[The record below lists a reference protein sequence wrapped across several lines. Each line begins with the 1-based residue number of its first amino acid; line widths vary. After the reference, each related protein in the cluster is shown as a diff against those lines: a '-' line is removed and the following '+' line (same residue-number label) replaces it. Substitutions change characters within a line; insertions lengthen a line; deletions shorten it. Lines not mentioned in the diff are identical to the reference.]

1 MAPVVC
7 CAACGTL
14 SEGPFCSQCG
24 APMSGDAGPR
34 RERRAWVVAGLLS
47 VAAVA
52 AVLALV
58 LRGAP
63 EAVVPA
69 MGNVGSQAADLLPP
83 AELAALPPRE
93 RFNRVFDRMM
103 RAGAEGDSTTVATLS
118 SIALAA
124 YADIDSVDADARF
137 HAGLI
142 AIQTGD
148 FPGALAVADTL
159 ERQAPGHL
167 FGPILIGAVAG
178 LEHDSTALRRAFD
191 LFRARADREL
201 ARTDRPEYLEHRQ
214 LLTQFQQAAET
225 Q

>member
-1 MAPVVC
+1 MAPVVR
-7 CAACGTL
+7 CAACGTPV
-14 SEGPFCSQCG
+14 EGLFCSQCG
-24 APMSGDAGPR
+24 RPLAGQPR
-34 RERRAWVVAGLLS
+34 RLRERRAWAVAVLLA

-52 AVLALV
+52 SVVALV
-58 LRGAP
+58 RGGAP

-69 MGNVGSQAADLLPP
+69 MGNAGSRGAELIPP

-93 RFNRVFDRMM
+93 RFDRVFDRMM

-118 SIALAA
+118 SVALAA
-124 YADIDSVDADARF
+124 YAEIDSVNADDRF

-148 FPGALAVADTL
+148 FPGARAVADTL
-159 ERQAPGHL
+159 EREAPGHL
-167 FGPILIGAVAG
+167 FGPILLGAVAG

-201 ARTDRPEYLEHRQ
+201 ARTDRPEYSEHRQ
-214 LLTQFQQAAET
+214 LLMQFQQAAET
-225 Q
+225 K

>member
-1 MAPVVC
+1 MAPVVR

-14 SEGPFCSQCG
+14 SEGPFCPECG
-24 APMSGDAGPR
+24 GPVAGR
-34 RERRAWVVAGLLS
+34 SRERRAWVAAGLLA

-52 AVLALV
+52 SVAALV
-58 LRGAP
+58 RGGPP
-63 EAVVPA
+63 EVVVPA
-69 MGNVGSQAADLLPP
+69 MANVGSQAADLLPP
-83 AELAALPPRE
+83 AELAVLPPRE
-93 RFNRVFDRMM
+93 RFDRLFDRMM

-118 SIALAA
+118 SVALAA
-124 YADIDSVDADARF
+124 YAEIDSVDADARF

-148 FPGALAVADTL
+148 FPGALAVADTI

-167 FGPILIGAVAG
+167 FGPILLGAVAG
-178 LEHDSTALRRAFD
+178 LEHDSTALARAFD
-191 LFRARADREL
+191 LFRARAAREL

-225 Q
+225 K

>member
-1 MAPVVC
+1 MAPVVR

-14 SEGPFCSQCG
+14 SEGRFCSQCG
-24 APMSGDAGPR
+24 RPLAVQG
-34 RERRAWVVAGLLS
+34 RERRAWVVAGLLV

-52 AVLALV
+52 SVAALV
-58 LRGAP
+58 RGGPP

-69 MGNVGSQAADLLPP
+69 MANAGSRGAELLPP
-83 AELAALPPRE
+83 ADLAALPPQE
-93 RFNRVFDRMM
+93 RFDRLFDRMM
-103 RAGAEGDSTTVATLS
+103 RAGSEGDSNAVATLS
-118 SIALAA
+118 SVALAA
-124 YADIDSVDADARF
+124 YAEIDSVDPDTRF

-142 AIQTGD
+142 AIQTGN

-167 FGPILIGAVAG
+167 FGPILQGAVAG
-178 LEHDSTALRRAFD
+178 LEHDGTALRRAFD
-191 LFRARADREL
+191 LFRARAEQEL
-201 ARTDRPEYLEHRQ
+201 ARTDRPEYVEHRQ

>member
-34 RERRAWVVAGLLS
+34 RERRAWIVAGLLS

-159 ERQAPGHL
+159 ERQYPGHL
-167 FGPILIGAVAG
+167 FGPILFGAVAG
-178 LEHDSTALRRAFD
+178 LEHDSTGLRRAFD